1 MASVPRVSIT
11 DLAQITE
18 DDLTFPCGPAP
29 YPGLTDSILLS
40 TTSSFES
47 MLGGSQSSLTTPVSA
62 QPRDHMNLLIPNPS
76 ISDLE
81 APSPSLLTHHEN
93 KISPRDHRR
102 ICESWKDM
110 LNHHFI
116 APPVSILPFYLNS
129 IFASVAPQPPLQLSL
144 PPNSSLGGPPRR
156 HPESPSGFQVLNST
170 DEGSKNQGS
179 VSILSALPESVSPLQ
194 LARQVHTTIACKDA
208 IWDRYQALYGKS
220 STVVDVTISK
230 KERNIKSTTARDE
243 FDFHWDNWV
252 K

>member
-1 MASVPRVSIT
+1 M
-11 DLAQITE
+11 QITE

-40 TTSSFES
+40 TTSSS
-47 MLGGSQSSLTTPVSA
+47 DSVLGSSQSSLTTPVSA
-62 QPRDHMNLLIPNPS
+62 QPRDHLNLLIPNPS
-76 ISDLE
+76 IGDME
-81 APSPSLLTHHEN
+81 TPSPSLLTQHEIR
-93 KISPRDHRR
+93 ISPRDHRR

-116 APPVSILPFYLNS
+116 APPVSILPFYLDS
-129 IFASVAPQPPLQLSL
+129 IFASVAPQPPLQFDL
-144 PPNSSLGGPPRR
+144 PPNSSLNGLPRPNR
-156 HPESPSGFQVLNST
+156 RPNSPTGFHVLNST
-170 DEGSKNQGS
+170 DESIKSRGS
-179 VSILSALPESVSPLQ
+179 VSISYALPESVTPLQ
-194 LARQVHTTIACKDA
+194 LARQVHTIIACKDT

-220 STVVDVTISK
+220 STVVNVTISK